1 MIAFEIFLN
10 GDKICTA
17 GVDADYGMLTAMLAW
32 VKRDVGQ
39 LPAEVRSDVSAEDLK
54 MTISGQK
61 SLGAGDL
68 ENLQW
73 PGVALKP
80 GDDIRIRIVDAG
92 RVDPPETAKKIRPKY
107 VPKKSDDITLH

>member
-10 GDKICTA
+10 GEKFCTA

-32 VKRDVGQ
+32 VKRDIGQ
-39 LPAEVRSDVSAEDLK
+39 LPVEMRSDVSAEDLR

-61 SLGAGDL
+61 SVAAQDV

-73 PGVALKP
+73 PNVALKP
-80 GDDIRIRIVDAG
+80 GDDIRIRVVDAG
-92 RVDPPETAKKIRPKY
+92 PIDPPEKTKKIHPKY
-107 VPKKSDDITLH
+107 VKKQSDDPLLH

>member
-10 GDKICTA
+10 GEKICTA

-61 SLGAGDL
+61 SLGANDL

-80 GDDIRIRIVDAG
+80 GDDIHIRIVDAG
-92 RVDPPETAKKIRPKY
+92 RIDPPQTAKKIRPKY
-107 VPKKSDDITLH
+107 VPKKNDDVTIH